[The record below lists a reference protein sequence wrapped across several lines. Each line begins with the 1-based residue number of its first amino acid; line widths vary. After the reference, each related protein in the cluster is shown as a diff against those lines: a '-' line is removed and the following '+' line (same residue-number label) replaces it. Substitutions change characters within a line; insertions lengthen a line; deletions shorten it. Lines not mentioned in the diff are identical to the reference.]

1 MSAITFDT
9 IKYFDELITAG
20 VPKPQAKAQTNALKH
35 AVITISDGELVSKVD
50 LLAVQNV
57 VTTDLKD
64 LELKIEKRFAA
75 IENRFVRLE
84 VLMVIIFVVSV
95 LPALKSLF

>member
-20 VPKPQAKAQTNALKH
+20 VPEPQAKAQTNALKH
-35 AVITISDGELVSKVD
+35 AVVTISDGELVSKVD
-50 LLAVQNV
+50 L
-57 VTTDLKD
+57 KD
-64 LELKIEKRFAA
+64 LELKLEKRFATIEKRFSAL
-75 IENRFVRLE
+75 ENRFVRLE

-95 LPALKSLF
+95 LPTLKNLF

>member
-20 VPKPQAKAQTNALKH
+20 VPEPQAKAQTNALKH
-35 AVITISDGELVSKVD
+35 AVVTISDGELVRKVD
-50 LLAVQNV
+50 LLALQNA
-57 VTTDLKD
+57 VTADLKD
-64 LELKIEKRFAA
+64 LELKLEKRFAA

-95 LPALKSLF
+95 LPTLKSLF